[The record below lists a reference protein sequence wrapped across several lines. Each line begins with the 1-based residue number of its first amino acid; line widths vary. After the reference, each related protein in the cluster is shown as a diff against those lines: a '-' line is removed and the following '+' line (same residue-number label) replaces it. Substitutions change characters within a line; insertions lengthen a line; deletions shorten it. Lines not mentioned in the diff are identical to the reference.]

1 MSDPL
6 AELRSALD
14 DESVDGPRIAS
25 MATVDAGGRPHV
37 RSVVCRRIGPGSIWI
52 ASDARSD
59 KNGQVRANPAV
70 ELAFWLPRR
79 REQFRVAGRVEF
91 LGPEDR
97 KEIWSAMSDSA
108 RALFA
113 WPDPG
118 RPRVASAEDFPRSV
132 AADAPLPETF
142 ELLAVVVD
150 QVEHLELSQHP
161 QRRRRWRAEAGWRAE
176 ELNP

>member
-1 MSDPL
+1 MNDPL

-14 DESVDGPRIAS
+14 DEPADGPRIAS

-37 RSVVCRRIGPGSIWI
+37 RSVVCRKIGPETLWI

-79 REQFRVAGRVEF
+79 REQFRVAGKVEF
-91 LGPEDR
+91 PGSEDR
-97 KEIWSAMSDSA
+97 EEAWSAMSDSA

-118 RPRVASAEDFPRSV
+118 RPREPSPEAFPRSIQ
-132 AADAPLPETF
+132 ADAPVPETF

-150 QVEHLELSQHP
+150 QVEHLDLTRHP
-161 QRRRRWRAEAGWRAE
+161 HRRRRWRAEAGWRAE